1 MRLARVRFVSGA
13 LALLLPLM
21 LAAPLR
27 AAEDIEVR
35 TLNVNV
41 RGSTF
46 ALEVRASFPADD
58 KMRQALAAG
67 ATINMRLQAVIDEKR
82 HYWFD
87 ERVVDVALRREL
99 SWNAVSQR
107 YVLCYELKEAECGRQ
122 QTFPT
127 FEEAL
132 VAAGVVENWPIVAE
146 AKLDPEATYQFSM
159 RASLRRGGM
168 PSTLRDLTRWTRYWN
183 HRSEWQA
190 WTPRR

>member
-1 MRLARVRFVSGA
+1 MRFVSGA

-107 YVLCYELKEAECGRQ
+107 YVLCYELKEAECGRR
-122 QTFPT
+122 QTFAT
-127 FEEAL
+127 LDEAL
-132 VAAGVVENWPIVAE
+132 VEAGTVEKWPVVVEPQ
-146 AKLDPEATYQFSM
+146 LDPDATYEISV
-159 RASLRRGGM
+159 RASLRSGAHAQDAAR
-168 PSTLRDLTRWTRYWN
+168 TDLLD
-183 HRSEWQA
+183 HLLE
-190 WTPRR
+190 